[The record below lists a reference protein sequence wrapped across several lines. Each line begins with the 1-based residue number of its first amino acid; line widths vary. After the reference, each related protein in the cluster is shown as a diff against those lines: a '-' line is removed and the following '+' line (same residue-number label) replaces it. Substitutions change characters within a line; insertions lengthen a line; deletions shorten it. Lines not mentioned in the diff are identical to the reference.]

1 MKKYFLTTALMGTFI
16 APAFGADKIITSANT
31 CTVDVLGVYENNA
44 TANTIATWS
53 LESYECPAGQYLNVT
68 EDTIECTECPTGSYC
83 PGGTYTVESENKGAN
98 ICPADYTSDS
108 GAGMQT
114 QCYTDCSVNC
124 TQQSVPE
131 HAINVTHGSETVNG
145 KLYYG
150 GSCDAVV
157 PVCSMDFKCATGYHK
172 HPDLTDEQLVSLIV
186 KMMGVNPEDVT
197 SEMLEQIKKEY
208 FDNWETLEVVAST
221 NPEFQMLQSE
231 IVKLQHPGTP
241 GTPGTSSSGLL
252 MQPYIDL
259 GSEIASAGAFY
270 ISLGTVGYVYK
281 KQFSGEESCSSFTNF
296 SEEAAV
302 DCDTL
307 FQQNADIQNFHN
319 VAQNG
324 DWFLIIP
331 GRNIVMHG
339 KAECRGQET
348 GLYLGY
354 YSLKNVQGVG
364 MSGPW
369 ELAVDIPYPYES
381 CLSLVVNSAPV
392 TPVLTAA
399 LCSVYNNSMS
409 TCEQFSDLWQMTSSS
424 NNNSYITYVCSAN
437 TINIDWNPDNGGA
450 HTQNMCTYDGGITV
464 PSDPVK
470 PGYTFTGWK
479 LVDGTTTE

>member
-31 CTVDVLGVYENNA
+31 CTMDVLGVSDNNA
-44 TANTIATWS
+44 VANTIATWD

-83 PGGTYTVESENKGAN
+83 PGGTYTVESENKGATT
-98 ICPADYTSDS
+98 CPADYTSDS

-186 KMMGVNPEDVT
+186 KMMGVNSEDVT

-208 FDNWETLEVVAST
+208 FGNWETLEVVAST

-231 IVKLQHPGTP
+231 IVKLQHPGT
-241 GTPGTSSSGLL
+241 SSSGLL

-259 GSEIASAGAFY
+259 GSEIASAG
-270 ISLGTVGYVYK
+270 SSDNLPLGAVGYVYA
-281 KQFSGEESCSSFTNF
+281 KQFNGEGKCSSFTKLGTLYNF
-296 SEEAAV
+296 EWSVV

-319 VAQNG
+319 MAQNG
-324 DWFLIIP
+324 DWFLTIP

-339 KAECRGQET
+339 KAECRQTEYDSG
-348 GLYLGY
+348 GGYLGY
-354 YSLKNVQGVG
+354 YSLKNVQGVA

-369 ELAVDIPYPYES
+369 ELAVDSPYSYES
-381 CLSLVVNSAPV
+381 CLSSVMNIAPAI
-392 TPVLTAA
+392 PLLTAA
-399 LCSVYNNSMS
+399 VCSANNNSMS
-409 TCEQFSDLWQMTSSS
+409 TCEQFSDLWQITSSS

-437 TINIDWNPDNGGA
+437 TINIDWNPDNGGE
-450 HTQNMCTYDGGITV
+450 HIKNMCTYEGSIELPT
-464 PSDPVK
+464 PDPVK

-479 LVDGTTTE
+479 LVE